1 MGKAGRVLK
10 QVLDKYEISQNRL
23 AIAMGT
29 GRSSINN
36 WVNETSDAYGD
47 TILKIR
53 DGLEAI
59 DPDAAEEFIR
69 LYLRKD

>member
-23 AIAMGT
+23 AVAMGI

-36 WVNETSDAYGD
+36 WVHEVSDAYGD

-59 DPDAAEEFIR
+59 APGAAEEFIR